1 MIVSLSGPFVLI
13 STWFS
18 NTIRAEGFSGTAM
31 GGQLLGNFLNLMPD
45 PILILVF
52 KWDIA
57 GAVIATVIGNIAGA
71 LFYLTFFWMKK
82 SALSISIRD
91 YSVTSSP
98 TYRGEGLPFA

>member
-31 GGQLLGNFLNLMPD
+31 GGQLLGNFLNLTLD

-52 KWDIA
+52 K
-57 GAVIATVIGNIAGA
+57 
-71 LFYLTFFWMKK
+71 
-82 SALSISIRD
+82 
-91 YSVTSSP
+91 
-98 TYRGEGLPFA
+98 